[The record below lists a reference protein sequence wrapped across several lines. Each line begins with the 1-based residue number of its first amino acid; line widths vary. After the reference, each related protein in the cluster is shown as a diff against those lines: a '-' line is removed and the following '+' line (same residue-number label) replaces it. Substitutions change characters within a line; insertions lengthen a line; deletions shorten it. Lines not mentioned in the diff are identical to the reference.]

1 MALELADIFRQYGT
15 AYRQKYAARL
25 LPSHRRAMR
34 AIVRCRTEALGG
46 QVYSCSA
53 CGEVRYSYHSC
64 RNRHCPKC
72 QHEQAQEWLQLQQ
85 ELLLPVP
92 YFLLTFTIPAELRI
106 FASRNQK
113 LFYNTLFRASAQA
126 TLILA
131 HDPRFIGGQVGLVGV
146 LHTWTRNLAYHPHV
160 HYLVPGG
167 GLADDGKTW
176 LPARHN
182 FLLPVRAL
190 SRLFRARFQHLLRK
204 TSIFAQIPSDVWH
217 KDWVVHCKPV
227 GNGQTALKYLA
238 PYVYQVALSNRRLIK
253 MLDTGCM
260 ESSQITFQYRASKT
274 RKLKLC
280 TLSAEKFIHRFLQHV
295 LPRGFVKVRYSG
307 FFGAAVRPSL
317 LSLRQKLEQDPP
329 IEKTSSPPETDSQQT
344 PAEVSHP
351 LWLCPKCGKPML
363 FQRTL
368 APNPCRSP

>member
-1 MALELADIFRQYGT
+1 MALELADIFRQYGS

-25 LPSHRRAMR
+25 LSSHRRTMT
-34 AIVRCRTEALGG
+34 AIERCRTEALGG

-85 ELLLPVP
+85 ELLLRVP
-92 YFLLTFTIPAELRI
+92 YFLLTFTLPAQLRI

-126 TLILA
+126 VQILA
-131 HDPRFIGGQVGLVGV
+131 RDPRFIGGQIGLVGV

-167 GLADDGKTW
+167 GLGPNSQSW
-176 LPARHN
+176 LKARNN
-182 FLLPVRAL
+182 FFLPVSAL
-190 SRLFRARFQHLLRK
+190 SRLFRARFQHLLCQ
-204 TSIFAQIPSDVWH
+204 TSIFPQIPSDVWH
-217 KDWVVHCKPV
+217 LDWVVHCKGV

-238 PYVYQVALSNRRLIK
+238 PYVYRVAIRNRRLIK
-253 MLDTGCM
+253 MVDTGHM
-260 ESSQITFQYRASKT
+260 ESSQITFQYRDSKT
-274 RKLKLC
+274 QKLKLC

-295 LPRGFVKVRYSG
+295 LPRGFVKIRYFG
-307 FFGAAVRPSL
+307 FFGAALRPRL
-317 LSLRQKLEQDPP
+317 LSLRQQLEQD
-329 IEKTSSPPETDSQQT
+329 SSIQQSRSQPETDSERIPSQV
-344 PAEVSHP
+344 PHSV
-351 LWLCPKCGKPML
+351 WLCPKCGRPML
-363 FQRTL
+363 FLRAL
-368 APNPCRSP
+368 SPNPCCSS